1 MEYKEFSPESLMM
14 SYGYDASEHQGSIKC
29 PLYQTST
36 FEFKSAEE
44 GKAFFEIA
52 YGIREKR
59 PDEKLG
65 MIYSRLNN
73 PTLDLAEKRL
83 AAYEGADEAL
93 FFSSGMGAISTTV
106 FTFLKPGD
114 ILLYASPVYGGTEHL
129 FHNALPAFNIGI
141 VKFYAGETQETIMER
156 VSKEFPGKKPK
167 VIYIE
172 VPGNPT
178 NSLIDIAMCAR
189 MAEHYKEGDCKPL
202 LVVDNTFLGP
212 VFQHPLKH
220 GADISLYSATKFIGG
235 HSDLVGGA
243 CVGHTQAVSEIRVMR
258 SFLGSQMDPHS
269 AWLVLRSL
277 ETLKIRMEQQAFG
290 AAKVAKYLE
299 KHPKIEKVSYLGLL
313 KEGEQG
319 KEIYD
324 RQCLSSGS
332 MISFYIKGGEKEA
345 YNFLNN
351 IHLFKLAVSLGSTE
365 SLAEHPA
372 TMTHIDVQED
382 EKKILGINEQ
392 LVRLSI
398 GLENPDD
405 LIKAID
411 AVKNWVV
418 YFKRGDFSTCDAPR
432 PGRPKTVTTPEI
444 IDQIHEII
452 LKDNRISANSIAEQ
466 LGISRERFG
475 SIIHEDLDMR
485 KLSAKWVPKCL
496 NMDQKRQR
504 CQSSEQ
510 IWNFFG
516 AIQMI
521 SCGN

>member
-1 MEYKEFSPESLMM
+1 MDYKEFSPESLMM
-14 SYGYDASEHQGSIKC
+14 SYAYNAVEHQGSIKC

-36 FEFKSAEE
+36 FVFNSAEE

-52 YGIREKR
+52 YGLREKG
-59 PDEKLG
+59 PNEKLG

-93 FFSSGMGAISTTV
+93 FFSSGMGAISTTI

-129 FHNALPAFNIGI
+129 FNHALPAFNMGI
-141 VKFYAGETQETIMER
+141 VKFYAGETEKEIIER
-156 VSKEFPGKKPK
+156 VSREFPGKKPK
-167 VIYIE
+167 LIYIE

-178 NSLIDIAMCAR
+178 NSLIDIEMCAR
-189 MAEHYKEGDCKPL
+189 MAEYYKEGDCKPL

-220 GADISLYSATKFIGG
+220 GADVSLYSATKFIGG

-243 CVGHTQAVSEIRVMR
+243 CAGHSRAINEIRVMR
-258 SFLGSQMDPHS
+258 SFLGSMMDPHS

-277 ETLKIRMEQQAFG
+277 ETLKIRMEQQALG
-290 AAKVAKYLE
+290 AEKIAKHLE

-313 KEGEQG
+313 KKGEQG

-324 RQCLSSGS
+324 KQCFSSGS

-345 YNFLNN
+345 FQFLNN
-351 IHLFKLAVSLGSTE
+351 LHLFKLAVSLGSTE

-372 TMTHIDVQED
+372 TMTHIDVPDD
-382 EKKILGINEQ
+382 EKKRLGINEQ

-398 GLENPDD
+398 GLEKPED

-411 AVKNWVV
+411 E
-418 YFKRGDFSTCDAPR
+418 S
-432 PGRPKTVTTPEI
+432 
-444 IDQIHEII
+444 
-452 LKDNRISANSIAEQ
+452 LKMV
-466 LGISRERFG
+466 G
-475 SIIHEDLDMR
+475 
-485 KLSAKWVPKCL
+485 
-496 NMDQKRQR
+496 
-504 CQSSEQ
+504 
-510 IWNFFG
+510 
-516 AIQMI
+516 
-521 SCGN
+521 